1 MCSEINMTKNE
12 IIDVVT
18 DVLNDIIN
26 ETKTDFN
33 DDRGDYKVS
42 YEGEKF
48 YLARISGNYEYSL
61 QALIQLIL
69 HESGVFSRILNEEQ
83 VVEVQESLSNDP
95 TTIYMPDELYDLL
108 GSIYYY
114 SMAFVG
120 KKLTVLGFNVEDD
133 FVNEGWWFVDSPCE
147 IKDKLL
153 SRIENNTTT
162 LEVNFIG
169 EATAENI
176 TQFVTEYLNNII
188 NKSQKYFE
196 EDGLFVYNFSTNN
209 EWTIG
214 YLDGLHELTFSIMIN
229 NCVFKQILDD
239 NQLNEFHENLNKY
252 LEEGGEFNSIYSL
265 TDNKSYNEL
274 KILFEKIDYES
285 INFVYNKLSKW
296 GYDLGD
302 EYTDYLNLH
311 KTKDT
316 TASTEAIKLIIND
329 QEALSIESDVEIGK
343 QQLQSFHPEAHYYS
357 DPQFRLFKTDA
368 GWNIEHDETAIN
380 ETIVN
385 GVKLT
390 EPLLIADGMV
400 ISVGNAAKG
409 IHKLPIILKLLKY

>member
-133 FVNEGWWFVDSPCE
+133 FVNEGWWFGDSPCE

-162 LEVNFIG
+162 FNTF
-169 EATAENI
+169 A
-176 TQFVTEYLNNII
+176 
-188 NKSQKYFE
+188 KS
-196 EDGLFVYNFSTNN
+196 
-209 EWTIG
+209 
-214 YLDGLHELTFSIMIN
+214 
-229 NCVFKQILDD
+229 
-239 NQLNEFHENLNKY
+239 
-252 LEEGGEFNSIYSL
+252 
-265 TDNKSYNEL
+265 
-274 KILFEKIDYES
+274 
-285 INFVYNKLSKW
+285 
-296 GYDLGD
+296 
-302 EYTDYLNLH
+302 
-311 KTKDT
+311 
-316 TASTEAIKLIIND
+316 
-329 QEALSIESDVEIGK
+329 
-343 QQLQSFHPEAHYYS
+343 
-357 DPQFRLFKTDA
+357 
-368 GWNIEHDETAIN
+368 
-380 ETIVN
+380 
-385 GVKLT
+385 
-390 EPLLIADGMV
+390 
-400 ISVGNAAKG
+400 
-409 IHKLPIILKLLKY
+409 